1 MSVYIESIGNQ
12 KISYPDHKNIEFYSL
27 SEYITLA
34 KKSISTFA
42 NRFYHGLAA
51 KMLRDE
57 DAVSNIAYAI
67 MLADWRYDENHTGK
81 NKQTKTRY
89 SYRNQCALWAIKT
102 HISKNRKTKKAS
114 MLPYSLDYVS
124 SHNDNDNDAYAYVT
138 DTKSLPPIEDLIH
151 NEEVEN
157 HCLLIDNLLENPN
170 LSTKQK
176 EYIQLYFL
184 EGYTY
189 DQIGKK
195 FSLTRESVRQSIIKA
210 IQTIKKEYGVA
221 SNV

>member
-1 MSVYIESIGNQ
+1 MSVHIESIGNQ

-57 DAVSNIAYAI
+57 DAISNIAYAI
-67 MLADWRYDENHTGK
+67 MLADWRYNENHTGK
-81 NKQTKTRY
+81 NKQAKTRY

-102 HISKNRKTKKAS
+102 HVSKNRNIKKTGAS
-114 MLPYSLDYVS
+114 SYSLDYVS
-124 SHNDNDNDAYAYVT
+124 SHNDNDNDAYAYVV
-138 DTKSLPPIEDLIH
+138 DMKCHPPIEDLIQ
-151 NEEVEN
+151 NEEIQSN
-157 HCLLIDNLLENPN
+157 SLLIDNLLGNPN

-176 EYIQLYFL
+176 EYVQLYFL
-184 EGYTY
+184 EGYTF

-210 IQTIKKEYGVA
+210 IQIMKKEYGVS